1 MSMSMLASYNVLF
14 LVYVAL
20 FILSLY
26 AFILSMLGFDLADL
40 PCHFSD
46 NFQRGQVATILFL
59 VGGFLTLAWIGRI
72 VPEML
77 QPQIPAALDNTTT
90 RVIQA
95 MDLTLIAPLAI
106 LAGILLL
113 RRNAWGY
120 LLASVAVL
128 KGLTMSLAVS
138 TMAINMALKGVPDSL
153 GIMLPFLVLTFLNLF
168 VAILLLRNVDAHPKF
183 NIEARS

>member
-1 MSMSMLASYNVLF
+1 MSVLTAYNLLF

-20 FILSLY
+20 FGLSLY
-26 AFILSMLGFDLADL
+26 GFVLSVLGFDLVDL
-40 PCHFSD
+40 PKHFSPELP
-46 NFQRGQVATILFL
+46 RGWIATVLFA
-59 VGGFLTLAWIGRI
+59 VGGFLMLAWIGR
-72 VPEML
+72 VASEMF
-77 QPQIPAALDNTTT
+77 QTQIPAALENTTT

-106 LAGILLL
+106 LAGILLI

-120 LLASVAVL
+120 LLASVAIM

-153 GIMLPFLVLTFLNLF
+153 AIMIPFLMLTFLNLF
-168 VAILLLRNVDAHPKF
+168 VAILLLRNIDVRWV
-183 NIEARS
+183 RSQATS